1 MEVLLLGVVAVL
13 VIVLFQIVDER
24 KIKSAVI
31 ARINC
36 ELTKAINKNNNIHA
50 ELRAAEKAAQMLASY
65 QDECN

>member
-1 MEVLLLGVVAVL
+1 MDILLLGVVAVL
-13 VIVLFQIVDER
+13 LVTLYQIIDDR

-36 ELTKAINKNNNIHA
+36 ELTKSIDKNNAIHA

-65 QDECN
+65 QDECH